1 MDKEQLNIIIE
12 TVEGYPVKN
21 LKWLP
26 TDNIITGLVKCPV
39 LGNPN
44 IHEGFISGMWRK
56 SGLPTNRI
64 KGMKELTL
72 KIN

>member
-1 MDKEQLNIIIE
+1 MGKEELTKITTTI
-12 TVEGYPVKN
+12 EGYPVKN
-21 LKWLP
+21 LTWRPL
-26 TDNIITGLVKCPV
+26 DNIITGLVQCPV

-56 SGLPTNRI
+56 NGTPTNRI
-64 KGMKELTL
+64 KGMIELTL